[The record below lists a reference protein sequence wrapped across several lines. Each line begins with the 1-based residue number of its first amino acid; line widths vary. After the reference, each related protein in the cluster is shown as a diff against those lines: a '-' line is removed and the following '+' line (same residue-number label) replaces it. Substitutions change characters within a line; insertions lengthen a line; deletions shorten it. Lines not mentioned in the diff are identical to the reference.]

1 MCLVPDVD
9 WENPIKSEIVNRELT
24 LQDFVNPDS
33 GGYASL
39 TMMFC
44 YVRFEFPETVKYPCI
59 PVNVEGVPIY
69 PSTSEG
75 IDGVYACGP
84 ELFLALKLGAK
95 VFVEQGY
102 VLNAIINPE
111 NGKMS
116 YSLRSAV
123 KQLVADRD
131 KAKAEHGKKSLE
143 ELILK
148 TMVNSGYG
156 KTAQNV
162 VEKSTWSAYKDE
174 MEIWGVR
181 RSPTRLPPA

>member
-1 MCLVPDVD
+1 MRIQPVCAWFQMY

-84 ELFLALKLGAK
+84 ELFMT
-95 VFVEQGY
+95 FYRFQ
-102 VLNAIINPE
+102 
-111 NGKMS
+111 
-116 YSLRSAV
+116 
-123 KQLVADRD
+123 D
-131 KAKAEHGKKSLE
+131 
-143 ELILK
+143 
-148 TMVNSGYG
+148 
-156 KTAQNV
+156 
-162 VEKSTWSAYKDE
+162 
-174 MEIWGVR
+174 
-181 RSPTRLPPA
+181 